1 MIPIKIQCGC
11 GQKYVFDVEPVDG
24 RMACAVAC
32 PVCGADGTAAAD
44 AAIANHQAPP
54 VPPDL
59 RLRLDRPR
67 SSPQVFTPP
76 TPVVD
81 RQAALNH
88 RTRPVARSKW
98 LIPAIGVA
106 LVLVLALVGVV
117 YAGHSLKLPS
127 PGHNDPTVSEYP
139 RTLALLNSWYVEP
152 PAGQNGAD
160 YYTKGL
166 NALQNGNGASGN
178 GPRVAKETLPPPGT
192 PVASAVKSSLTSFVR
207 GNGEALRLFG
217 EGAKFEQSRYPVD
230 LTPGYAALL
239 PHLSKLRS
247 AGLVVEASAILHAEA
262 HDGKAATEDVLVGL
276 ALARSLQAEPTLL
289 SQLVRAGLVATAV
302 DTWEQSVNRAA
313 SPQGQLSDL
322 MNTFKKMEEYE
333 ARGEGSNRGLAGERA
348 TWIALLEEPSN
359 LLEALSLPGVEIPA
373 DQREQTLARLNKGG
387 PLKEQQQELDRIF
400 DQLMRARK
408 APFPARL
415 AADKVIQEQLAEA
428 ARKKTI
434 VLGVLLPSLSGRS
447 AKEAESLARLRLG
460 LTAVALEQYHAAH
473 NSRYPTDLTQLAPE
487 YLPAPILDP
496 FDGQPLR
503 YRAKGSGY
511 VLYSIGPD
519 LRDDSG
525 NRMSGREGD
534 IVFAVVDHKLAKN

>member
-1 MIPIKIQCGC
+1 
-11 GQKYVFDVEPVDG
+11 
-24 RMACAVAC
+24 MAYAVAC
-32 PVCGADGTAAAD
+32 PVCGADGTAAANV
-44 AAIANHQAPP
+44 AIANYEAPP

-59 RLRLDRPR
+59 RLRIDRPR
-67 SSPQVFTPP
+67 SSAQASAPL

-81 RQAALNH
+81 QEAAPNRL
-88 RTRPVARSKW
+88 TRPIARSKW
-98 LIPAIGVA
+98 LIPAIGVGM
-106 LVLVLALVGVV
+106 VLVLALVGVV
-117 YAGHSLKLPS
+117 YAGHNLKLPT
-127 PGHNDPTVSEYP
+127 PGHTDPALSDYP
-139 RTLALLNSWYVEP
+139 GTLTQLNAWYVEP

-166 NALQNGNGASGN
+166 NALQGGNGAGAN
-178 GPRVAKETLPPPGT
+178 RPLVAKETLPPPGT
-192 PVASAVKSSLTSFVR
+192 PVSASVKSSLTSFVR

-217 EGAKFEQSRYPVD
+217 QGAKFEQSRYPVD
-230 LTPGYAALL
+230 LTPGYAAPF
-239 PHLSKLRS
+239 PHLPKLRS

-262 HDGKAATEDVLVGL
+262 HEGKAAADDVLVGL

-313 SPQGQLSDL
+313 LPQGQLSDL
-322 MNTFKKMEEYE
+322 MKIFKNMEEYE
-333 ARGEGSNRGLAGERA
+333 AGGEGSNRGLAGERA
-348 TWIALLEEPSN
+348 TWIALLGEPSK
-359 LLEALSLPGVEIPA
+359 LLEALSLPGVEIRA

-428 ARKKTI
+428 ARKKTL
-434 VLGVLLPSLSGRS
+434 VLGVLLPSFSGRS

-473 NSRYPTDLTQLAPE
+473 NRQYPSDLTQLAPE
-487 YLPAPILDP
+487 FLPAPELDP

-511 VLYSIGPD
+511 VLYSVGPD

-525 NRMSGREGD
+525 ARMSGKEGD
-534 IVFAVVDHKLAKN
+534 IVFAVVAHSRAEQVRVQSPGL